1 MEGQGGRF
9 TQWALFP
16 LRIPCPASLVTCTST
31 LTRPCEF
38 MCSAKNNR
46 FFSYSSFPGDCSC
59 LFCHCTP
66 FRLNFCTYSNEQS
79 PCINNWFR
87 LTVGLINKE
96 YKEKQTAAKAQQML
110 HFRYREAFID
120 EQMEN
125 STYNREPKPGEVERR
140 ASLLHDLVVS
150 DLELHFKPNVN

>member
-31 LTRPCEF
+31 YPNKALW

-96 YKEKQTAAKAQQML
+96 YKEKQTTAKAQQML